1 MYPLLI
7 AGFFMSIMKASA
19 QAGFWTAVGAAVRLL
34 MADIIFAVCID
45 AALLVYYAVV

>member
-19 QAGFWTAVGAAVRLL
+19 QAGFWDSRPGG
-34 MADIIFAVCID
+34 CQ
-45 AALLVYYAVV
+45 ALNG